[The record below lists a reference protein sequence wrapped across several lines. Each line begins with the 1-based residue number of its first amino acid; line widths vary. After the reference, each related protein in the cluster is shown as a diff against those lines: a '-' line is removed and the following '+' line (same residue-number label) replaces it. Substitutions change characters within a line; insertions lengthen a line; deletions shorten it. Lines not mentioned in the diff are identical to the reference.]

1 MFSKRRA
8 MQSDINVLLTQ
19 DKERG
24 EVFEKVH
31 IIGLRRAK
39 TLKDILVRAK
49 VKPLE
54 EKRKTAVEH

>member
-1 MFSKRRA
+1 

-31 IIGLRRAK
+31 IIGRRRAK

>member
-1 MFSKRRA
+1 

-49 VKPLE
+49 VKALE